1 MLEDRKKRIE
11 QSLTNTDLIEEKL
24 KRPKSHESPQK
35 TPYMEK
41 FLGINNCLYYSLGF
55 VYFSSYYWK
64 YNLIFDIKFLKDL
77 IYYDNSV
84 NFQAA
89 RDVVAYWHENDMEYL
104 EKLAN
109 TNQITRETINKY
121 YNKDYKGE
129 VRKFLEFWKI
139 EKELFEF
146 IDNYSNKKELFKII
160 SGVLKKHLLK
170 YPESEKDA
178 LDCYLQDKAPEM
190 VGRKDNNLLK
200 SHNFIGFFIPGLI
213 DSRTKK
219 ILKEKYSNK
228 ILFDGKKIKKIVDM

>member
-1 MLEDRKKRIE
+1 
-11 QSLTNTDLIEEKL
+11 
-24 KRPKSHESPQK
+24 
-35 TPYMEK
+35 
-41 FLGINNCLYYSLGF
+41 
-55 VYFSSYYWK
+55 
-64 YNLIFDIKFLKDL
+64 
-77 IYYDNSV
+77 
-84 NFQAA
+84 
-89 RDVVAYWHENDMEYL
+89 MEYL

-178 LDCYLQDKAPEM
+178 LDCYLQDKAPEII
-190 VGRKDNNLLK
+190 GRKENDLLK
-200 SHNFIGFFIPGLI
+200 NPYFLGFFISGAVAKDTLA
-213 DSRTKK
+213 
-219 ILKEKYSNK
+219 ILKSKYSDK
-228 ILFDGKKIKKIVDM
+228 IVFDGEKITKIVDI

>member
-1 MLEDRKKRIE
+1 VHR
-11 QSLTNTDLIEEKL
+11 
-24 KRPKSHESPQK
+24 
-35 TPYMEK
+35 
-41 FLGINNCLYYSLGF
+41 F
-55 VYFSSYYWK
+55 
-64 YNLIFDIKFLKDL
+64 FDN
-77 IYYDNSV
+77 NSV

-89 RDVVAYWHENDMEYL
+89 RAVVNYWYENDREYL
-104 EKLAN
+104 ERFAN
-109 TNQITRETINKY
+109 ANDVTRATVDRY
-121 YNKDYKGE
+121 YNEEYNGK
-129 VRKFLEFWKI
+129 VRTIFEYWKV

-146 IDNYSNKKELFKII
+146 IDNYSNKNELFKII
-160 SGVLKKHLLK
+160 RSVLKKHLLK